1 MFCCSL
7 SVLNM
12 LICVPVSGSRPFR
25 GNLLLHP
32 SCCCYGTL
40 PCPSPLLGATTNH
53 DIARMIPHLHTQ
65 GIVPLCQVVSLH
77 KALHPCA
84 IVRRGRL
91 HRTMCHCGH
100 GLHTTTCHVAND
112 ANKACPM
119 CLAHVWGLTL
129 KPLSVATPMP
139 PYLPQVT
146 KVPLPPFFLK
156 SILGHFGGDIIHT
169 WEGIMNFN

>member
-119 CLAHVWGLTL
+119 CLAHVWGVTL
-129 KPLSVATPMP
+129 KPLSVATPCH
-139 PYLPQVT
+139 LT
-146 KVPLPPFFLK
+146 FLK
-156 SILGHFGGDIIHT
+156 SLKFPFLLKEHFKPFWRRQHLYLRRHN
-169 WEGIMNFN
+169 EF

>member
-65 GIVPLCQVVSLH
+65 GNTPSCQAPSIVFKSTSLISMHKVLCPCAKSSHCTRHCTLVPLSGGGDYI
-77 KALHPCA
+77 APCA
-84 IVRRGRL
+84 IQ
-91 HRTMCHCGH
+91 GH
-100 GLHTTTCHVAND
+100 GLHATTCHVAND

-119 CLAHVWGLTL
+119 CLAHV
-129 KPLSVATPMP
+129 
-139 PYLPQVT
+139 
-146 KVPLPPFFLK
+146 
-156 SILGHFGGDIIHT
+156 
-169 WEGIMNFN
+169 

>member
-1 MFCCSL
+1 MFPYLDHVHFEATCSCIRL
-7 SVLNM
+7 VAAMVPCHAQALFLVQQPIMTLHAWFLISIHKVL
-12 LICVPVSGSRPFR
+12 CPCAKSSHCTR
-25 GNLLLHP
+25 H
-32 SCCCYGTL
+32 CTL
-40 PCPSPLLGATTNH
+40 
-53 DIARMIPHLHTQ
+53 
-65 GIVPLCQVVSLH
+65 VPLSGGGDYI
-77 KALHPCA
+77 APCA
-84 IVRRGRL
+84 IQ
-91 HRTMCHCGH
+91 GH
-100 GLHTTTCHVAND
+100 GLHATTCHVAND